1 MDFVTTLRT
10 RPDLFDRL
18 NRAVTL
24 ERAAQWF
31 VRIADTYAHSQT
43 ARYTRGRV
51 MREILKESGAANDM
65 VFHDNLWQTGSVV
78 LELGGQP
85 AKPFWLL
92 AHLDITSYALDVDV
106 GGRYRLFPL
115 CYHMSR
121 SGRHAAVALAS
132 ASGSVGTQVIA
143 RGEIVTEDNGAEVFF
158 ETSVTSLPKGT
169 RIVYHYP
176 TQIDWNRHIVYGNI
190 DNAFGATALL
200 LAAAAIAPYR
210 PDALFAFP
218 DEEEGQTGGGNQ
230 AFCKGSARLFHPCPH
245 ECFPTAGLPCDVH
258 LFQKMAGGAGGRG
271 CRLPARGAGPA
282 PLSPRA
288 GGRS

>member
-1 MDFVTTLRT
+1 
-10 RPDLFDRL
+10 
-18 NRAVTL
+18 
-24 ERAAQWF
+24 
-31 VRIADTYAHSQT
+31 
-43 ARYTRGRV
+43 
-51 MREILKESGAANDM
+51 MREIPKESGAGNDM
-65 VFHDNLWQTGSVV
+65 VFHDNLWQTGSVA

-92 AHLDITSYALDVDV
+92 APLDIPSYALHVDV
-106 GGRYRLFPL
+106 GGGYRLFPL

-121 SGRHAAVALAS
+121 SGRHAAVALAA

-143 RGEIVTEDNGAEVFF
+143 KGEIVTEDDGAEVFF

-230 AFCKGSARLFHPCPH
+230 AFCKGSGPLFHPGPH
-245 ECFPTAGLPCDVH
+245 ECFPTAGRLC
-258 LFQKMAGGAGGRG
+258 GGRESKDM
-271 CRLPARGAGPA
+271 ADGP
-282 PLSPRA
+282 
-288 GGRS
+288 